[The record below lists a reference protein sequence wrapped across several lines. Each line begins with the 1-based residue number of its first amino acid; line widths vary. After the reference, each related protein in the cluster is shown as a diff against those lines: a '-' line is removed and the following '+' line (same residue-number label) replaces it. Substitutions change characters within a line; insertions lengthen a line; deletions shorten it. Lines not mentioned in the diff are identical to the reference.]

1 MAANTNMG
9 APSTSSGDFSS
20 NSSNTETYS
29 RKPRRT
35 KSLSYLGA
43 NDYTPGEIRR
53 IKERL
58 LRYYTIV
65 TVINIVALSWK
76 VTK

>member
-65 TVINIVALSWK
+65 TVINIVVLS
-76 VTK
+76 